1 MPGTVGRAKRG
12 GVGVGVGA
20 GLHNVRYVKATPA
33 GSGRAEPEDGAGQG
47 LRRIRNFLSD
57 GGAARH
63 VTGPAREGRDWRGPC
78 LAERTARYFFYGA
91 QRSEKNMT
99 RPARSLPRS

>member
-1 MPGTVGRAKRG
+1 MF
-12 GVGVGVGA
+12 
-20 GLHNVRYVKATPA
+20 RYVKATPA

-47 LRRIRNFLSD
+47 LRRIINLLSD
-57 GGAARH
+57 GDAARN
-63 VTGPAREGRDWRGPC
+63 VIGPAREGRDWRGPC

-91 QRSEKNMT
+91 KRSEKNMT